1 MNRSRLAG
9 ALTLAVLLAC
19 GATAA
24 AQDVG
29 LAGTITDSTDA
40 VLPGAT
46 VSGSARRVGQ
56 YVNRCGQ

>member
-19 GATAA
+19 GATAT

-29 LAGTITDSTDA
+29 LAGTITDTTDA

-46 VSGSARRVGQ
+46 VTALTWTQAMPSSA
-56 YVNRCGQ
+56 